1 MSLITT
7 TLNREKGKTM
17 ARSTEVVLATQ
28 VGNIAAQLAQ
38 TQSQF
43 ETLADGTEELLKMI
57 LTLPPETRELFANIT
72 LYQNYLAVQKK

>member
-1 MSLITT
+1 
-7 TLNREKGKTM
+7 M